1 MTNLQTKHI
10 EIKSKEVYF
19 ESYTG
24 MMSHEFSTPLE
35 TALIF
40 IDYILVE

>member
-1 MTNLQTKHI
+1 MTNLQSKHI
-10 EIKSKEVYF
+10 EKKNKEDYF

-35 TALIF
+35 TTLMF
-40 IDYILVE
+40 IDYLQVE